1 LKCIIDDFVSLR
13 NPFCELGIPRV
24 LIEVPHSKLR
34 GTANVRNLFRSL
46 ILRQSCEDGAR
57 HAFSTMR
64 VIGGV
69 AKGRRLR
76 IGKGLVI
83 RPTSDYLKEVIFD
96 ILQGLVRG
104 VRFLDLF
111 AGSGNVGIEALSRG
125 AEEVVFVDSSVLS
138 IRLIQDNLQSVG
150 FQDRATLMR
159 TKALTAIRSLK
170 RRGNQFGVIFM
181 DPPYQS
187 LLAVPT
193 LEALSELDLLEKGG
207 MVIAE
212 HFHKE
217 EVPPNLPWLVRTR
230 QIRHGES
237 TLSFYFTN
245 ESLTH

>member
-1 LKCIIDDFVSLR
+1 
-13 NPFCELGIPRV
+13 
-24 LIEVPHSKLR
+24 
-34 GTANVRNLFRSL
+34 
-46 ILRQSCEDGAR
+46 
-57 HAFSTMR
+57 MR

-76 IGKGLVI
+76 IGKGLAI

-96 ILQGLVRG
+96 ILQDLIRG

-125 AEEVVFVDSSVLS
+125 AEEVVFVDSSPLS
-138 IRLIQDNLQSVG
+138 IRLIQDNLQAAG
-150 FQDRATLMR
+150 FMDRATLMR
-159 TKALTAIRSLK
+159 TPARTAIRSLK
-170 RRGNQFGVIFM
+170 RRGNQFGVIFV

-187 LLAVPT
+187 LLIAPT
-193 LEALSELDLLEKGG
+193 LEALSELNLLEKGG

-217 EVPPNLPWLVRTR
+217 EVPLTLPWLLRTR

-237 TLSFYFTN
+237 TLSFYVGN

>member
-1 LKCIIDDFVSLR
+1 
-13 NPFCELGIPRV
+13 
-24 LIEVPHSKLR
+24 
-34 GTANVRNLFRSL
+34 
-46 ILRQSCEDGAR
+46 
-57 HAFSTMR
+57 MR

-76 IGKGLVI
+76 IGRGLAI

-125 AEEVVFVDSSVLS
+125 AEEVVFVDISSLS
-138 IRLIQDNLQSVG
+138 VRLIQDNLQAAG
-150 FQDRATLMR
+150 FMDRATLIR
-159 TKALTAIRSLK
+159 AQARTAIRSLN

-187 LLAVPT
+187 SLTLPT
-193 LEALSELDLLEKGG
+193 LRALSELHLLEKGG
-207 MVIAE
+207 MLIAE

-217 EVPPNLPWLVRTR
+217 EVPLTLPCLLRTR

-237 TLSFYFTN
+237 TLSFYVGS
-245 ESLTH
+245 ESLTIRNRNGKKCDLSRNL